1 MSINGVSDYHG
12 ELKNRKISMIDIRKR
27 SKLNNG
33 YSLVELMLSMTIILI
48 AMISIIGLFV
58 TLFRSSQKGLDLT
71 NGLVVAESVM
81 NQYIYDK
88 QEMAGGLYS
97 NLTDNSASPVTGTT
111 ENDYGDEL
119 SHKTI
124 YSYQIICRDVK
135 TTAPL
140 DLKKLDVTVSWW
152 RDPEKESEYKTGYG
166 RLTVHISRLVY
177 TSEKMEVIPEF

>member
-1 MSINGVSDYHG
+1 M
-12 ELKNRKISMIDIRKR
+12 KDIVKR
-27 SKLNNG
+27 LKLNNG
-33 YSLVELMLSMTIILI
+33 YSLLELMLSMTIILI

-58 TLFRSSQKGLDLT
+58 SLFKSSQKGLDLT
-71 NGLVVAESVM
+71 NGLVIAESVM

-88 QEMAGGLYS
+88 QELSGGLFS
-97 NLTDNSASPVTGTT
+97 NLTDNTASPETGTT
-111 ENDYGDEL
+111 ETDYGSEF

-124 YSYQIICRDVK
+124 YSYEIICRDVK

-152 RDPEKESEYKTGYG
+152 RDSAKESEYRSGYG
-166 RLTVHISRLVY
+166 KLTVHISRLVY

>member
-1 MSINGVSDYHG
+1 MTDI
-12 ELKNRKISMIDIRKR
+12 KKIK
-27 SKLNNG
+27 KLYKG
-33 YSLVELMLSMTIILI
+33 YSFLELMLSMTIILI

-58 TLFRSSQKGLDLT
+58 SLFKSSQKGLDLT
-71 NGLVVAESVM
+71 NGMVVAESVM

-88 QEMAGGLYS
+88 QELSGGLYS
-97 NLTDNSASPVTGTT
+97 NLTDNSASPFTGTT

-124 YSYQIICRDVK
+124 YSYEIICRDVK

-152 RDPEKESEYKTGYG
+152 RDPAKESEYRTGYG

-177 TSEKMEVIPEF
+177 TSEKMEVVPEF